1 MARRRVCGEAQR
13 LQEEAGKPGRERHD
27 DECAHEQQREQDPP
41 EQPQYV
47 PVETVLS
54 NASGGPVALNN
65 DTALGRIAGGARATV
80 NGKPLNY

>member
-1 MARRRVCGEAQR
+1 MNQSIEAAIRRALGDMGV
-13 LQEEAGKPGRERHD
+13 KTD
-27 DECAHEQQREQDPP
+27 DEQREQETP

-47 PVETVLS
+47 PVEAVLS
-54 NASGGPVALNN
+54 NAIGGPVALNN